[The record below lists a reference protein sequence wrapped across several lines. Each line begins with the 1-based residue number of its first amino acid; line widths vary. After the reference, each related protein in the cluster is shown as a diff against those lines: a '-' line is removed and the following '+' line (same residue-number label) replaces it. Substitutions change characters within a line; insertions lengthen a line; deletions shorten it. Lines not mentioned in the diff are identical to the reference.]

1 MSNAAIDPDA
11 SAYDLM
17 AIYGALMQLVQT
29 YELLLASLALVVEV
43 DPARISNAS
52 LKRQLKAAVR
62 KGVHVFQNGSPAAS
76 RDRLEGKIPGDLHS
90 ELADL
95 VPHRNRL
102 AHSFL
107 VQQIVDGEAGPRFR
121 PGTALEIVKYA
132 QRFTVINRRLQEELT
147 SRATSLTS
155 APEEIQ
161 PLIDK
166 LARSIV
172 LGKPLAGP
180 KAPKPR

>member
-1 MSNAAIDPDA
+1 MSKPPIDPDA

-17 AIYGALMQLVQT
+17 AIYGALMQQVQT
-29 YELLLASLALVVEV
+29 YELLLATLALLVEV
-43 DPARISNAS
+43 DPERVSNAS

-62 KGVHVFQNGSPAAS
+62 QGVHAFQNGSPAAS
-76 RDRLEGKIPGDLHS
+76 RDRLEGEVPADLHR
-90 ELADL
+90 ELAEL

-107 VQQIVDGEAGPRFR
+107 LQEVIDGEAGPRFR
-121 PGTALEIVKYA
+121 PGTALQIVQYA
-132 QRFTVINRRLQEELT
+132 QRFGALNRKLQEEMIR
-147 SRATSLTS
+147 RAASVPS

-172 LGKPLAGP
+172 LGKQSTS

>member
-1 MSNAAIDPDA
+1 MSKPPIDPDA

-17 AIYGALMQLVQT
+17 AIYGALMQQVQA
-29 YELLLASLALVVEV
+29 YELLLATLALLVEV
-43 DPARISNAS
+43 DRERVSNAT

-62 KGVHVFQNGSPAAS
+62 KGVHAFQNGSPAAS
-76 RDRLEGKIPGDLHS
+76 RDRLEGKVPTDLHR
-90 ELADL
+90 ELAEL

-107 VQQIVDGEAGPRFR
+107 LQEVTDGETGPRFR
-121 PGTALEIVKYA
+121 PGTALQIVQYA
-132 QRFTVINRRLQEELT
+132 QRFGTLNRKLQEELIR
-147 SRATSLTS
+147 RAAAVPS

-172 LGKPLAGP
+172 LGKRSTSQVP
-180 KAPKPR
+180 